1 MASVVISIKRLAVVA
16 FAILLCASKL
26 ALGAEGRLHYLAH
39 GDLFWDATYLLE
51 AQQGSRLS
59 DKVDSVRGGGYDSSS
74 GNWIGFERWYSTKR
88 RDMHMAWLT
97 QLSPS
102 WGLIWGVSTGERGEK
117 YLIGSSAKI
126 GFAYHAKLAPRSYLS
141 VRATTIVGGRLKETP
156 CTADYGE
163 IGGVQ
168 RVNCR
173 LAASFLPP
181 GETLQH
187 LFDEKPFN
195 KDTFFVQYTRHF

>member
-1 MASVVISIKRLAVVA
+1 MAPLVHPQRSDVAA
-16 FAILLCASKL
+16 FALLLCASTL
-26 ALGAEGRLHYLAH
+26 AVASDDRTHYLTG
-39 GDLFWDATYLLE
+39 GDLLWNATFLLE

-59 DKVDSVRGGGYDSSS
+59 DKVDSVRGGGYESSS

-88 RDMHMAWLT
+88 RDIHLTWMT

-102 WGLIWGVSTGERGEK
+102 WGLIWGVSTGERGDK

-126 GFAYHAKLAPRSYLS
+126 GFVYHAKLAQRSYLS
-141 VRATTIVGGRLKETP
+141 VKATTIVGGRLKEKP

-163 IGGVQ
+163 VGGVH

-181 GETLQH
+181 GETLQY

-195 KDTFFVQYTRHF
+195 KDAIFVQYTRHF